1 MIIAIDLGTTN
12 SLVAVWRNGQAEI
25 IPNGLGEHLTPSCI
39 GVDDDGSLLVGKAA
53 QERLQTHPELSTSL
67 FKRYM
72 GSDKRITLGN
82 KIFRPEELS
91 SIVLRALKADAE
103 AYLGEPVSEAVITVP
118 AYFSDAQR
126 KATRHAGQLAGLK
139 VDSLLNE
146 PTAAALAFGM
156 HQQQAE
162 SKFLIFDLGG
172 GTFDVSILELF
183 DGVMEVRATAGD
195 NFLGGEDFLQ
205 AMTLDF
211 LKRSGLGQRLGG
223 VALDPRQSRKL
234 REEMERG
241 KRALSEQATTTLRVH
256 YEGDEYR
263 CELDEDTLA
272 RLAEPLLERLRQPV
286 ERAMRDARIRTSEL
300 DKVVL
305 AGGATRMPLVRKLV
319 SRMFGRFPDITVNP
333 DEVVVLGAAVQAGLK
348 MRDAALQEIVLTDV
362 APYSLGISTSR
373 QVGPSQY
380 THGHYLPIIERN
392 TVIPSSRVQNVA
404 TIRDN
409 QEEVDVQIY
418 QGESRLVADNISL
431 GQISVPIPKRKAGE
445 VSLDIRFT
453 YDINGILEVEV
464 KVLGSD
470 EVHKLVILESP
481 GVMTQAQIEQRL
493 AELGELK
500 IHPRDQMQTRTL
512 LARAD
517 RLYEQSLGERRQFLS
532 QIIARYQAVLE
543 TQDSHLIRKEHVQ
556 LSQILDQIEQESVL

>member
-25 IPNGLGEHLTPSCI
+25 IPNGLGEHLTPSCV
-39 GVDDDGSLLVGKAA
+39 GLDDDGSLLVGKAA

-82 KIFRPEELS
+82 KAFRPEELS

-103 AYLGEPVSEAVITVP
+103 AYLGEPVTEAVITVP

-205 AMTLDF
+205 AMTVDF
-211 LKRSGLGQRLGG
+211 LKRSGLSERLGG
-223 VALDPRQSRKL
+223 TPLDARQARKL
-234 REEMERG
+234 REEMERA
-241 KRALSEQATTTLRVH
+241 KRALSEQPSTTLRVH
-256 YEGDEYR
+256 YEAQEYR

-319 SRMFGRFPDITVNP
+319 SRMFGRFPDISVNP
-333 DEVVVLGAAVQAGLK
+333 DEVVVMGAAVQAGLK
-348 MRDAALQEIVLTDV
+348 MHDAALQEIVLTDV
-362 APYSLGISTSR
+362 APYSLGIAISH
-373 QVGPSQY
+373 QVGPTQY

-392 TVIPSSRVQNVA
+392 TVIPASRSNNVA

-409 QEEVDVQIY
+409 QEQVVVPIY
-418 QGESRLVADNISL
+418 QGESRMVNDNILL
-431 GQISVPIPKRKAGE
+431 GELSVPIPKRKAGE

-453 YDINGILEVEV
+453 YDVNGILEVEA
-464 KVLGSD
+464 KVLGTD
-470 EVHKLVILESP
+470 EVRKLVILESP
-481 GVMTQAQIEQRL
+481 GVMTQEQIQQRL
-493 AELGELK
+493 TELAELK
-500 IHPRDQMQTRTL
+500 IHPRDQLQTRTL

-517 RLYEQSLGERRQFLS
+517 RLYEQSLGDRRHFLS
-532 QIIARYQAVLE
+532 QVIARYQAVLE

-556 LSQILDQIEQESVL
+556 VSQVLDQIERESLL

>member
-39 GVDDDGSLLVGKAA
+39 GLDDDGSLLVGKAA
-53 QERLQTHPELSTSL
+53 QERLQTHPEMSTSL

-72 GSDKRITLGN
+72 GSDKRITLGD
-82 KIFRPEELS
+82 KVFRPEELS

-103 AYLGEPVSEAVITVP
+103 AYLGEPVTEAVITVP

-126 KATRHAGQLAGLK
+126 KATRHAGQLAGMK

-156 HQQQAE
+156 HQRQAE

-205 AMTLDF
+205 VMVIDF

-223 VALDPRQSRKL
+223 IALDPRQSRKL
-234 REEMERG
+234 RDEMERG

-256 YEGDEYR
+256 YEGEEYR

-286 ERAMRDARIRTSEL
+286 ERAMRDARIRTQEL

-319 SRMFGRFPDITVNP
+319 SRMFGRFPDISVNP

-348 MRDAALQEIVLTDV
+348 MRDVALQEVVLTDV
-362 APYSLGISTSR
+362 APYSLGIAIAQ
-373 QVGPSQY
+373 QVGPTQY

-392 TVIPSSRVQNVA
+392 TVIPASRVKSIA
-404 TIRDN
+404 TIKDH
-409 QEEVDVQIY
+409 QEMVEVPIY
-418 QGESRLVADNISL
+418 QGESRMVSDNIAL
-431 GQISVPIPKRKAGE
+431 GQLSVPIPKRKAGE
-445 VSLDIRFT
+445 VALDIRFT
-453 YDINGILEVEV
+453 YDVNGILEVEA

-470 EVHKLVILESP
+470 EVRKLVILESP
-481 GVMTQAQIEQRL
+481 GVMTQEQIQQRL
-493 AELGELK
+493 AELSELK
-500 IHPRDQMQTRTL
+500 IHPRNQMQTRTL

-517 RLYEQSLGERRQFLS
+517 RLYEQSLGDQRHFLS
-532 QIIARYQAVLE
+532 QVIARYQAVLE

-556 LSQILDQIEQESVL
+556 LNQTLDQIEQESLL